1 MIVREKMIAVAGT
14 LLLTSCGSLPESKS
28 KKDKSV
34 AADHN
39 AADHDAVDGPVGRV
53 MLRGSS
59 ALSLTTESEGSP
71 ADASTQAPP
80 ESQNEKKNEI
90 VIREGLTVTAAR
102 LSIALIKL
110 SEAKDPTPQEKQQE
124 TTANA
129 EETKVEESSVSKL
142 VNLVSQ
148 GVGRGKFTPE
158 ERAVQQKS
166 IIDLILLFVG
176 MDKSIRFKG
185 PFVFDAVTGK
195 LESSS
200 VQANLKEGFYR
211 RIGFKLKR
219 NFDVSS
225 TDPLDGNAYVVSG
238 TVKKKDGST
247 VGFDVEFDG
256 TLNFNLRSD
265 AGFEVKAGVDNTLG
279 LFFDVRKWF
288 EGVDLERADIERDT
302 GKILI
307 ARRKNREILQQ
318 ISANVQKYTGYYKDA
333 GGSPKPG
340 EILGK
345 GEPVP

>member
-1 MIVREKMIAVAGT
+1 MIVRRKMIAIAGS
-14 LLLTSCGSLPESKS
+14 LWLASCGSLPDTKS
-28 KKDKSV
+28 KKDKGAV
-34 AADHN
+34 ADQSARDR
-39 AADHDAVDGPVGRV
+39 DAVDGPVGRV

-59 ALSLTTESEGSP
+59 ALSLASESEETADDSP
-71 ADASTQAPP
+71 KEAPA
-80 ESQNEKKNEI
+80 ESQTEKKNEI

-110 SEAKDPTPQEKQQE
+110 SETKDPTPQEKQQE

-129 EETKVEESSVSKL
+129 EENKTEENSVSKL

-148 GVGRGKFTPE
+148 GVGKGKFTPE
-158 ERAVQQKS
+158 ERAAQQKS

-185 PFVFDAVTGK
+185 PFVFDTVSGK

-200 VQANLKEGFYR
+200 VQVNLKEGFYR

-225 TDPLDGNAYVVSG
+225 SDPLEGNAYVVSG
-238 TVKKKDGST
+238 TVTKKDGSK

-256 TLNFNLRSD
+256 TLNCSLRSD
-265 AGFEVKAGVDNTLG
+265 VGFEVKADVDNTLG

-288 EGVDLERADIERDT
+288 EGVDLEKADLDRDT
-302 GKILI
+302 GKIQI
-307 ARRKNREILQQ
+307 TRRKNRDILRQ
-318 ISANVQKYTGYYKDA
+318 ISGNIQKYTGYYKDA
-333 GGSPKPG
+333 GGTPKPG